1 MRKQYILEY
10 SINSSMNI
18 LFPRLSTP
26 IGLVEWFAD
35 DVTLVDDVFTFRWAT
50 QEQKAKVLGVKD
62 MQSVRFQWIDPDLY
76 DASEFFEFKVMKD
89 DLTHDVVLI
98 VTDFTDEAGF
108 DDLKELWDTQV
119 NMLKRV
125 IGA

>member
-10 SINSSMNI
+10 SLNSSMNI

-26 IGLVEWFAD
+26 TGLGEWFAED
-35 DVTLVDDVFTFRWAT
+35 AALVDDVYTFRWSM

-62 MQSVRFQWIDPDLY
+62 MQSVRFQWIDPDLF
-76 DASEFFEFKVMKD
+76 DESEFFEFKVMKD
-89 DLTHDVVLI
+89 DLTQDVVLI
-98 VTDFTDEAGF
+98 ITDFTDEDDF
-108 DDLKELWDTQV
+108 DDLKELWDTQI